1 MNLYVV
7 MKEVLGVVSRY
18 RTMFCVKRKRGVILL
33 GRFLAKIESQWKR
46 RTHPMSGLL
55 WKATVRNVNRA
66 LKEIN
71 AFEWEGDYRPET
83 ANRLKNLLEERMDEE
98 LEQYLGRGRHER
110 RDKGDREDYRN
121 GSYLRHL
128 LTEIGDLIVRIP
140 RSRKGF
146 VSRVLEAYRRRS
158 RSVDQLI
165 MACFVLGMSTRKVS
179 TALFSLLGERVSA
192 TTVSEVAKELE
203 HAVRQYHERRLEDG
217 YRFLFFDGVVLKQK
231 GAAKVQK
238 RIILCVYGMSWE
250 GKKEMIDFL
259 LATSESQNAWE
270 GFLRD
275 LYGRGLEGRRCEL
288 ITTDGGKGL
297 RNALEVVYPR
307 IPRQHCWAH
316 KTRNVLDK
324 VKNADQEKVKKDL
337 HRISHGR
344 NRQAATQAYW
354 SFCQKYRGDYP
365 GAVKSL
371 ESDIDDLL
379 SFYQV
384 KLSGK
389 ERQGLNAQELQRAQ
403 LALWLKIRTT
413 NLIERAF
420 REVKRRTRPMGVF
433 VNRGSMERILYAVFF
448 HYNSKGREVPPLL
461 FTQRA

>member
-1 MNLYVV
+1 M
-7 MKEVLGVVSRY
+7 E
-18 RTMFCVKRKRGVILL
+18 
-33 GRFLAKIESQWKR
+33 R
-46 RTHPMSGLL
+46 RTHPMSGYL
-55 WKATVRNVNRA
+55 WKATARNVNRA
-66 LKEIN
+66 LREIN
-71 AFEWEGDYRPET
+71 AFEWEGDYRPE
-83 ANRLKNLLEERMDEE
+83 AASRLKELLEERMDEE
-98 LEQYLGRGRHER
+98 LEQYLGRARHER
-110 RDKGDREDYRN
+110 RSKGDPQDYRN

-128 LTEIGDLIVRIP
+128 LTEIGNLILQVP

-146 VSRVLEAYRRRS
+146 LSRALEAYKRRS
-158 RSVDQLI
+158 RTVDQLI

-179 TALFSLLGERVSA
+179 TALLSLLGERVSA
-192 TTVSEVAKELE
+192 STVSEVAKRLD
-203 HAVRQYHERRLEDG
+203 HAVRRYHERKLEDG

-238 RIILCVYGMSWE
+238 KIILCVYGISWE
-250 GKKEMIDFL
+250 GRKEMIDFL

-275 LYGRGLEGRRCEL
+275 LYERGLEGKRCEL
-288 ITTDGGKGL
+288 ITTDGGHGL

-324 VKNADQEKVKKDL
+324 VKKTDQEKVKKDL
-337 HRISHGR
+337 QRISHAK
-344 NRQAATQAYW
+344 NRQAATQAFW
-354 SFCQKYRGDYP
+354 SFCQKYRKAYP

-371 ESDIDDLL
+371 ESEIEDLL

-384 KLSGK
+384 KLSVK
-389 ERQGLNAQELQRAQ
+389 ERQGLDAKEIQQAQMM
-403 LALWLKIRTT
+403 LWKKIRTT

-420 REVKRRTRPMGVF
+420 KEVKRRTRPMGVF
-433 VNRGSMERILYAVFF
+433 GNRGSMERILYAVFY
-448 HYNSKGREVPPLL
+448 HYNSKGQEIPSFL

>member
-1 MNLYVV
+1 
-7 MKEVLGVVSRY
+7 
-18 RTMFCVKRKRGVILL
+18 
-33 GRFLAKIESQWKR
+33 
-46 RTHPMSGLL
+46 MSGLL

-71 AFEWEGDYRPET
+71 AFEWEGDYRAE
-83 ANRLKNLLEERMDEE
+83 ARNHLKVLLEERVDEE
-98 LEQYLGRGRHER
+98 LELYLGRAKYER
-110 RDKGDREDYRN
+110 REEGDPEDYRN
-121 GSYLRHL
+121 GVYLRHL
-128 LTEIGDLIVRIP
+128 LVEIGDLILRIP

-179 TALFSLLGERVSA
+179 TALFSFLGERVSA
-192 TTVSEVAKELE
+192 STVSEVAKRLE
-203 HAVRQYHERRLEDG
+203 HAVRRYHERKLGDG

-238 RIILCVYGMSWE
+238 KIILCVYGVSWE

-275 LYGRGLEGRRCEL
+275 LYGRGLEGKRCEL
-288 ITTDGGKGL
+288 ITTDGGNGL

-324 VKNADQEKVKKDL
+324 VKKVDQEKVKKDL
-337 HRISHGR
+337 HWISHAK

-354 SFCQKYRGDYP
+354 SFCQKYRKAYP

-371 ESDIDDLL
+371 ESEIEDLL
-379 SFYQV
+379 SLYQV
-384 KLSGK
+384 KLSAK
-389 ERQGLNAQELQRAQ
+389 ERRDLDAKETQKAQM
-403 LALWLKIRTT
+403 ALWRKIRTT

-433 VNRGSMERILYAVFF
+433 GNRSSMERILYAVFF
-448 HYNSKGREVPPLL
+448 HYNSKGQEVPSIPFYTESL
-461 FTQRA
+461 T

>member
-1 MNLYVV
+1 
-7 MKEVLGVVSRY
+7 
-18 RTMFCVKRKRGVILL
+18 
-33 GRFLAKIESQWKR
+33 
-46 RTHPMSGLL
+46 
-55 WKATVRNVNRA
+55 
-66 LKEIN
+66 
-71 AFEWEGDYRPET
+71 
-83 ANRLKNLLEERMDEE
+83 
-98 LEQYLGRGRHER
+98 
-110 RDKGDREDYRN
+110 
-121 GSYLRHL
+121 
-128 LTEIGDLIVRIP
+128 
-140 RSRKGF
+140 
-146 VSRVLEAYRRRS
+146 
-158 RSVDQLI
+158 

-179 TALFSLLGERVSA
+179 TALLSLLGERVSA
-192 TTVSEVAKELE
+192 STVSEVAKNLD
-203 HAVRQYHERRLEDG
+203 HAVRRYHGRKLEGG

-238 RIILCVYGMSWE
+238 KVILCVYGITWE

-275 LYGRGLEGRRCEL
+275 LYERGLEGKLCEL
-288 ITTDGGKGL
+288 MTTDGGNGL

-324 VKNADQEKVKKDL
+324 VKKTDQEKVKKDL
-337 HRISHGR
+337 TRISHAK
-344 NRQAATQAYW
+344 NRQAAIQAYW
-354 SFCQKYRGDYP
+354 FFCQKYREIYP

-371 ESDIDDLL
+371 ESEIDDLF

-384 KLSGK
+384 KLSK
-389 ERQGLNAQELQRAQ
+389 NERLGLGVKDLHRTQM
-403 LALWLKIRTT
+403 ALWKKIRTT

-448 HYNSKGREVPPLL
+448 HYNSKGQELPSLL
-461 FTQRA
+461 FTHRP

>member
-1 MNLYVV
+1 
-7 MKEVLGVVSRY
+7 
-18 RTMFCVKRKRGVILL
+18 
-33 GRFLAKIESQWKR
+33 
-46 RTHPMSGLL
+46 MSGFL
-55 WKATVRNVNRA
+55 WKVTARNVNRA

-71 AFEWEGDYRPET
+71 AFEWEGDYRPEA
-83 ANRLKNLLEERMDEE
+83 ANRLKELLEERMDVE
-98 LEQYLGRGRHER
+98 LEQYLGRARHER
-110 RDKGDREDYRN
+110 REEGDLEDYRN

-128 LTEIGDLIVRIP
+128 LTEIGDLILQVP

-146 VSRVLEAYRRRS
+146 LSRVLEAYQRRS
-158 RSVDQLI
+158 RTVDQLI
-165 MACFVLGMSTRKVS
+165 MACFILGMSTRKVS
-179 TALFSLLGERVSA
+179 TALLSLLGEGVSA
-192 TTVSEVAKELE
+192 STVSEVAKRLD
-203 HAVRQYHERRLEDG
+203 HAVRRYHGRKLEDG

-238 RIILCVYGMSWE
+238 KIILCVYGISWE

-275 LYGRGLEGRRCEL
+275 LYGRGLEGKRCEL
-288 ITTDGGKGL
+288 ITTDGGNGL

-307 IPRQHCWAH
+307 IARQHCWAH

-324 VKNADQEKVKKDL
+324 VKKPDWEKVKRDL
-337 HRISHGR
+337 QRISHGK

-354 SFCQKYRGDYP
+354 SFCQKYRKIYP

-371 ESDIDDLL
+371 ESEIDDLL

-384 KLSGK
+384 KLSSK
-389 ERQGLNAQELQRAQ
+389 ERQGLNAKEIQQAQ
-403 LALWLKIRTT
+403 MILWRKIRTT

-433 VNRGSMERILYAVFF
+433 GNRDSMERILYAVFY
-448 HYNSKGREVPPLL
+448 HYNSKGKEVPSFL
-461 FTQRA
+461 FTHRA

>member
-1 MNLYVV
+1 
-7 MKEVLGVVSRY
+7 
-18 RTMFCVKRKRGVILL
+18 
-33 GRFLAKIESQWKR
+33 
-46 RTHPMSGLL
+46 MSGLL

-71 AFEWEGDYRPET
+71 AFEWEGDYRAE
-83 ANRLKNLLEERMDEE
+83 AGNRLRELLEERMDEE
-98 LEQYLGRGRHER
+98 LELYLGRAKHER
-110 RDKGDREDYRN
+110 REEGDPEDYRN

-128 LTEIGDLIVRIP
+128 LTEIGDLILRVP

-146 VSRVLEAYRRRS
+146 LSRVLEAYRRRS

-179 TALFSLLGERVSA
+179 TALLSLLGERVSA
-192 TTVSEVAKELE
+192 STVSEVAKRLD
-203 HAVRQYHERRLEDG
+203 HAVRRYHGRKLEDG

-231 GAAKVQK
+231 GVAKVQK
-238 RIILCVYGMSWE
+238 KIILCVYGITWE

-259 LATSESQNAWE
+259 LAASESQNAWE

-275 LYGRGLEGRRCEL
+275 LYRRGLEGSGCEL
-288 ITTDGGKGL
+288 ITTDGGNGL

-316 KTRNVLDK
+316 KTRNVLDR
-324 VKNADQEKVKKDL
+324 VKKADWERVKRDL
-337 HRISHGR
+337 HRISHAK
-344 NRQAATQAYW
+344 NRQVATQAYW
-354 SFCQKYRGDYP
+354 SFCQKYRKAYP

-371 ESDIDDLL
+371 ESEIDGLL

-384 KLSGK
+384 KLSAK
-389 ERQGLNAQELQRAQ
+389 ERQGLDAKEIQKAQMI
-403 LALWLKIRTT
+403 LWKKIRTT

-420 REVKRRTRPMGVF
+420 KEVKRRTRPMGVF
-433 VNRGSMERILYAVFF
+433 GNGSSMERILYAVFF
-448 HYNSKGREVPPLL
+448 HYNSKGQEIPSLL
-461 FTQRA
+461 FTHRG

>member
-1 MNLYVV
+1 M
-7 MKEVLGVVSRY
+7 E
-18 RTMFCVKRKRGVILL
+18 
-33 GRFLAKIESQWKR
+33 R

-71 AFEWEGDYRPET
+71 AFEWEGDYRPE
-83 ANRLKNLLEERMDEE
+83 ARNRLKDLLEERMEEE
-98 LEQYLGRGRHER
+98 LELYLGRAKYER
-110 RDKGDREDYRN
+110 REEADAEDYRN

-128 LTEIGDLIVRIP
+128 LTEIGNFILQIP

-146 VSRVLEAYRRRS
+146 VSRVLEAYKRRS

-192 TTVSEVAKELE
+192 STVSAVAKKLDK
-203 HAVRQYHERRLEDG
+203 AVKRYHERKLGDG

-238 RIILCVYGMSWE
+238 KIILCVYGITWE

-259 LATSESQNAWE
+259 LAASESQNAWE

-275 LYGRGLEGRRCEL
+275 LYRRELEGSKCEL
-288 ITTDGGKGL
+288 ITTDGGQGL

-316 KTRNVLDK
+316 KTRNILDK
-324 VKNADQEKVKKDL
+324 VKKADQERVKKDL
-337 HRISHGR
+337 QRISHGK

-354 SFCQKYRGDYP
+354 SFCQKYRRAYP

-371 ESDIDDLL
+371 ESEIEDLL

-384 KLSGK
+384 KLSAK
-389 ERQGLNAQELQRAQ
+389 ERQGLKAKEIQKAQMV
-403 LALWLKIRTT
+403 LWRKIRTT

-433 VNRGSMERILYAVFF
+433 ANRSSMERILYAVFF
-448 HYNSKGREVPPLL
+448 HYNSKGQEIPSLL
-461 FTQRA
+461 FTQGA

>member
-1 MNLYVV
+1 
-7 MKEVLGVVSRY
+7 
-18 RTMFCVKRKRGVILL
+18 
-33 GRFLAKIESQWKR
+33 
-46 RTHPMSGLL
+46 MSGYL
-55 WKATVRNVNRA
+55 WKATARNVNRA
-66 LKEIN
+66 LREIN
-71 AFEWEGDYRPET
+71 AFEWEGDYRPE
-83 ANRLKNLLEERMDEE
+83 AASRLKELLEERMDEE
-98 LEQYLGRGRHER
+98 LEQYLGRARHER
-110 RDKGDREDYRN
+110 RSKGDPQDYRN

-128 LTEIGDLIVRIP
+128 LTEIGNLILQVP

-146 VSRVLEAYRRRS
+146 LSRVLEAYKRRS
-158 RSVDQLI
+158 RTVDQLI

-179 TALFSLLGERVSA
+179 TALLSLLGERVSA
-192 TTVSEVAKELE
+192 STVSEVAKRLD
-203 HAVRQYHERRLEDG
+203 HAVRRYHERKLEDG

-238 RIILCVYGMSWE
+238 KIILCVYGISWE
-250 GKKEMIDFL
+250 GRKEMIDFL

-275 LYGRGLEGRRCEL
+275 LYERGLEGKRCEL
-288 ITTDGGKGL
+288 ITTDGGHGL

-324 VKNADQEKVKKDL
+324 VKKTDQEKVKKDL
-337 HRISHGR
+337 QRISHAK
-344 NRQAATQAYW
+344 NRQAATQAFW
-354 SFCQKYRGDYP
+354 SFCQKYRKAYP

-371 ESDIDDLL
+371 ESEIEDLL

-384 KLSGK
+384 KLSVK
-389 ERQGLNAQELQRAQ
+389 ERQGLDAKEIQQAQMM
-403 LALWLKIRTT
+403 LWKKIRTT

-420 REVKRRTRPMGVF
+420 KEVKRRTRPMGVF
-433 VNRGSMERILYAVFF
+433 GNRGSMERILYAVFY
-448 HYNSKGREVPPLL
+448 HYNSKGKEVPSFL

>member
-1 MNLYVV
+1 
-7 MKEVLGVVSRY
+7 
-18 RTMFCVKRKRGVILL
+18 
-33 GRFLAKIESQWKR
+33 
-46 RTHPMSGLL
+46 MSGLL

-71 AFEWEGDYRPET
+71 AFEWEGDYRAEA
-83 ANRLKNLLEERMDEE
+83 ANRLRELLEERMDEE
-98 LEQYLGRGRHER
+98 LELYLGRGKHER
-110 RDKGDREDYRN
+110 REEGDPEDYRN

-128 LTEIGDLIVRIP
+128 LTEIGDLILRVP

-146 VSRVLEAYRRRS
+146 LSRVLEAYRRRS

-179 TALFSLLGERVSA
+179 TALLSLLGERVSA
-192 TTVSEVAKELE
+192 STVSEVAKRLD
-203 HAVRQYHERRLEDG
+203 HAVRRYHGRKLEDG
-217 YRFLFFDGVVLKQK
+217 YRFLFFDGVVLKQR

-238 RIILCVYGMSWE
+238 KIILCVYGITWE

-259 LATSESQNAWE
+259 LAASESQNAWE

-275 LYGRGLEGRRCEL
+275 LYRRGLEGNGCEL
-288 ITTDGGKGL
+288 ITTDGGNGL

-316 KTRNVLDK
+316 KTRNVLDR
-324 VKNADQEKVKKDL
+324 VKKVDWERVKRDL
-337 HRISHGR
+337 HRISHAK
-344 NRQAATQAYW
+344 NRQVATQAYW
-354 SFCQKYRGDYP
+354 SFCQKYRKAYP

-371 ESDIDDLL
+371 ESEIDGLL

-384 KLSGK
+384 KLSAK
-389 ERQGLNAQELQRAQ
+389 ERQGLNAKEIQKAQ
-403 LALWLKIRTT
+403 MMLWKKIRTT

-420 REVKRRTRPMGVF
+420 KEVKRRTRPMGVF
-433 VNRGSMERILYAVFF
+433 GNGSSMERILYAVFF
-448 HYNSKGREVPPLL
+448 HYNSKGQEIPSLL
-461 FTQRA
+461 FTHRG

>member
-1 MNLYVV
+1 
-7 MKEVLGVVSRY
+7 
-18 RTMFCVKRKRGVILL
+18 
-33 GRFLAKIESQWKR
+33 
-46 RTHPMSGLL
+46 MSGFL
-55 WKATVRNVNRA
+55 WKATARNVNRA

-71 AFEWEGDYRPET
+71 AFEWEGDYRAE
-83 ANRLKNLLEERMDEE
+83 ARNRLKELLEERVDEE
-98 LEQYLGRGRHER
+98 LEQYLGRAKYER
-110 RDKGDREDYRN
+110 REEEDPEDYRN
-121 GSYLRHL
+121 GAYPRHL
-128 LTEIGDLIVRIP
+128 LTEIGDLILQIQRT
-140 RSRKGF
+140 RKGF
-146 VSRVLEAYRRRS
+146 ISKVLEAYGRRS
-158 RSVDQLI
+158 RTVDQLI

-192 TTVSEVAKELE
+192 STVSEVAKSLD
-203 HAVRQYHERRLEDG
+203 HAVRRYHERKLEDG

-238 RIILCVYGMSWE
+238 KIILCVYGITWE

-275 LYGRGLEGRRCEL
+275 LYGRGLEGSRCEL
-288 ITTDGGKGL
+288 ITTDGGNGL

-307 IPRQHCWAH
+307 IARQHCWAH

-324 VKNADQEKVKKDL
+324 VKKAEQEKVKKDL
-337 HRISHGR
+337 HRVSHAKH
-344 NRQAATQAYW
+344 RQAATQAYW
-354 SFCQKYRGDYP
+354 AFCQKYRRAYP

-371 ESDIDDLL
+371 ESEIEDLL

-384 KLSGK
+384 KLSAK
-389 ERQGLNAQELQRAQ
+389 ERQGLNAKEIQKAQ
-403 LALWLKIRTT
+403 MALWKKIRTT

-420 REVKRRTRPMGVF
+420 KEVKRRARPMGVF
-433 VNRGSMERILYAVFF
+433 GNRSSIERILYAVFF
-448 HYNSKGREVPPLL
+448 HYNSKGQEVPSFL